1 LGRKKSEKSFAGVS
15 IDILDGLAKLRL
27 ARDLQSNGALLSFR
41 NLIWQVK
48 AARFARCQEE
58 VTMATLAKAAPQPIP
73 RIAPREDLNPYR
85 IAQIQFDIAA
95 EYLKLDQGL
104 RQILR
109 TPKRILEVS
118 IPTKMDNGQVK
129 VFSGYR
135 VQHNVARGPAKG
147 GIRYHP
153 AVTLDEVKALAAWMT
168 WKTATVNIP
177 YGGGKGG
184 VICDPKRMTKSELER
199 MTRRY
204 TSEILPIIGPERD
217 IPAPDMYTDAQTM
230 AWIMDTYSM
239 TKGYSTLGV
248 VTGKP
253 LSIGGSEG
261 RNEATARGC
270 LVAVEEACRV
280 KKMSLRGTSVAIQGF
295 GNAGSLAAK
304 LFAEKKARIVA
315 ISDSRGGVF
324 NSRGIDPLKAMRYKE
339 RSGTVVGMPGT
350 SRISNDELLTMKCD
364 ILIPAALENVIT
376 LNNADQI
383 KAKIVAEAANGPTT
397 PHADEVLARKGIML
411 LPDILANAGGV
422 TVSYFEWV
430 QDLQSFFWSEAEVN
444 AKLES
449 VMRRAFT
456 EVHESARKHR
466 THMRTGA
473 YCLAVGRVADAT
485 LVRGLFP

>member
-1 LGRKKSEKSFAGVS
+1 
-15 IDILDGLAKLRL
+15 
-27 ARDLQSNGALLSFR
+27 
-41 NLIWQVK
+41 
-48 AARFARCQEE
+48 
-58 VTMATLAKAAPQPIP
+58 MATLVKPAPQPIP

-95 EYLKLDQGL
+95 EYLKLDPGL
-104 RQILR
+104 RQVLR
-109 TPKRILEVS
+109 TPRRILEVS

-129 VFSGYR
+129 VFTGFR

-153 AVTLDEVKALAAWMT
+153 NVTLDEVKALAAWMT

-177 YGGGKGG
+177 YGGAKGG
-184 VICDPKRMTKSELER
+184 VICDPKRMSKGELER
-199 MTRRY
+199 MTRRFA
-204 TSEILPIIGPERD
+204 SEILPIIGPEQD
-217 IPAPDMYTDAQTM
+217 IPAPDVYTDSQTM

-253 LSIGGSEG
+253 VSLGGSEG

-270 LVAVEEACRV
+270 LVACEEACKV
-280 KKMSLRGTSVAIQGF
+280 KKMNLRGASVAIQGF
-295 GNAGSLAAK
+295 GNAGSIAAK
-304 LFAEKKARIVA
+304 LFTEKKARVVA

-324 NSRGIDPLKAMRYKE
+324 NSRGIDPLKAMRYKD

-350 SRISNDELLTMKCD
+350 SRISNDDLLTMKCD
-364 ILIPAALENVIT
+364 ILIPAALENSIT

-397 PHADEVLARKGIML
+397 PHADEVLARRGIMV

-430 QDLQSFFWSEAEVN
+430 QDLQGFFWSEDEVK
-444 AKLES
+444 AKLET
-449 VMRRAFT
+449 VMRRAFH
-456 EVHESARKHR
+456 EVHEMTRKHR

-473 YCLAVGRVADAT
+473 YVLAVGRVGEAT

>member
-1 LGRKKSEKSFAGVS
+1 
-15 IDILDGLAKLRL
+15 
-27 ARDLQSNGALLSFR
+27 
-41 NLIWQVK
+41 VK
-48 AARFARCQEE
+48 RRGFSRRWEE

-109 TPKRILEVS
+109 TPKRVLEVS

-184 VICDPKRMTKSELER
+184 VICDPKRMTKPELER

-204 TSEILPIIGPERD
+204 TSEILPLIGPEKD
-217 IPAPDMYTDAQTM
+217 IPAPDMYTDSQTM

-280 KKMSLRGTSVAIQGF
+280 KKMSVRGSSVAIQGF

-304 LFAEKKARIVA
+304 LFAEKKARVIA

-350 SRISNDELLTMKCD
+350 SRISNDELLAMKCD

>member
-1 LGRKKSEKSFAGVS
+1 MA
-15 IDILDGLAKLRL
+15 ILAKP
-27 ARDLQSNGALLSFR
+27 AR
-41 NLIWQVK
+41 
-48 AARFARCQEE
+48 
-58 VTMATLAKAAPQPIP
+58 TQPIP

-85 IAQIQFDIAA
+85 ISQIQFDIAA
-95 EYLKLDQGL
+95 EYLKLDPGM

-109 TPKRILEVS
+109 TPKRVLEVS
-118 IPTKMDNGQVK
+118 IPTKMDNGQIK
-129 VFSGYR
+129 VFTGFR

-153 AVTLDEVKALAAWMT
+153 AVTLDEVKALAMWMT

-184 VICDPKRMTKSELER
+184 VICDPKRMSKSELER
-199 MTRRY
+199 MTRRFA
-204 TSEILPIIGPERD
+204 SEILPIIGPEQD
-217 IPAPDMYTDAQTM
+217 IPAPDVYTDSQTM

-239 TKGYSTLGV
+239 TKGHSTLGV

-253 LSIGGSEG
+253 ISIGGSEG

-270 LVAVEEACRV
+270 VIAVEEACKV
-280 KKMSLRGTSVAIQGF
+280 KKISLRGASVAIQGF
-295 GNAGSLAAK
+295 GNAGSIAAK
-304 LFAEKKARIVA
+304 LFSEKKARVIA

-350 SRISNDELLTMKCD
+350 SRISNDDLLAMKCD

-411 LPDILANAGGV
+411 LPDILTNAGGV

-430 QDLQSFFWSEAEVN
+430 QDLQSFFWSESEVN
-444 AKLES
+444 AKLET
-449 VMRRAFT
+449 VMRRAFQ
-456 EVHESARKHR
+456 EVHESSRKHR

-473 YCLAVGRVADAT
+473 YCLALGRVS
-485 LVRGLFP
+485 